1 LELGIWSLLK
11 VMWQQVVKHRFIIT
25 FGAFVLWMLFFDQN
39 NMMEQYKLRSQLND
53 LQDEKEYY
61 EKEMQK
67 AQQEY
72 DELFTNQESLEKFAR
87 EKYLMK
93 KDNEDIFVIV
103 PEED

>member
-1 LELGIWSLLK
+1 
-11 VMWQQVVKHRFIIT
+11 MWQQVVKHRFIIT
-25 FGAFVLWMLFFDQN
+25 AGVFLLWMLFFDQN
-39 NMMEQYKLRSQLND
+39 NMMEQYKLRSQLHD
-53 LQDEKEYY
+53 LEDEKEYY
-61 EKEMQK
+61 EKEMLK

-103 PEED
+103 PEEKD

>member
-1 LELGIWSLLK
+1 
-11 VMWQQVVKHRFIIT
+11 MWQQVVKYRFIIT
-25 FGAFVLWMLFFDQN
+25 AGVFLLWMLFFDQN
-39 NMMEQYKLRSQLND
+39 NMMEQYKLRSQLRD
-53 LQDEKEYY
+53 LEDEKEYY
-61 EKEMQK
+61 EKEMLK

-103 PEED
+103 PEKED

>member
-1 LELGIWSLLK
+1 
-11 VMWQQVVKHRFIIT
+11 MWQQVVKHRFIIT
-25 FGAFVLWMLFFDQN
+25 FGVFVLWMLFFDQN

-103 PEED
+103 PEAD

>member
-1 LELGIWSLLK
+1 
-11 VMWQQVVKHRFIIT
+11 MWQQVVKHRFIIT
-25 FGAFVLWMLFFDQN
+25 FGVFVLWMLFFDQN
-39 NMMEQYKLRSQLND
+39 NMMEQYKLRSQLNA

-103 PEED
+103 PEVD

>member
-1 LELGIWSLLK
+1 
-11 VMWQQVVKHRFIIT
+11 MWQQVVKHRFIIT
-25 FGAFVLWMLFFDQN
+25 AGVFCLWMLFFDQN
-39 NMMEQYKLRSQLND
+39 NMMEQYKLRSQLHD
-53 LQDEKEYY
+53 LEDEKEYY
-61 EKEMQK
+61 EKEMLK

-103 PEED
+103 PEEED

>member
-1 LELGIWSLLK
+1 
-11 VMWQQVVKHRFIIT
+11 MWQQVVKHRFIIT
-25 FGAFVLWMLFFDQN
+25 FGVFVLWMLFFDQN

-53 LQDEKEYY
+53 LVDEKEYY
-61 EKEMQK
+61 EKEMHK

-103 PEED
+103 PEDD

>member
-1 LELGIWSLLK
+1 
-11 VMWQQVVKHRFIIT
+11 MWQQVVKHRFIIT
-25 FGAFVLWMLFFDQN
+25 FGVFVLWMLFFDQN

-61 EKEMQK
+61 QKEMQK

-103 PEED
+103 PEDD

>member
-1 LELGIWSLLK
+1 
-11 VMWQQVVKHRFIIT
+11 MWQQVVKHRFIIT
-25 FGAFVLWMLFFDQN
+25 FGVFVLWMLFFDQN

>member
-1 LELGIWSLLK
+1 
-11 VMWQQVVKHRFIIT
+11 MWTQVVKYRFIIT

-53 LQDEKEYY
+53 LVDEKEYY
-61 EKEMQK
+61 QKEMQK

-93 KDNEDIFVIV
+93 KDDEDIFVIV
-103 PEED
+103 PGE